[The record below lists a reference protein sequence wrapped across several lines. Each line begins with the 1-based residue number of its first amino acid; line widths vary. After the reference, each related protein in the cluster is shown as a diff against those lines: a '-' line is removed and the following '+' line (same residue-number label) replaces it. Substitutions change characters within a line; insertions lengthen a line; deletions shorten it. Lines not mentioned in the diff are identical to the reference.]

1 MQQGR
6 VTYVSSTVLL
16 QDKWESVI
24 MSAKNCNIAMLED
37 RAKRASVR
45 DMIIST
51 GATIGCL
58 QETKINNWTHNFLVE
73 AVGVDMASN
82 VATLPSVPVCGG
94 ILIAPSEHFSSEIT
108 NLRPHVLPIWLMLGD
123 FNLIFSAQEKNN
135 SRLNL
140 PMMNRFRVTVDNT
153 QLARIELRGKMY
165 TRCNDQHS
173 PTMTKKMIIYIFA
186 SADWLEIF
194 PRSKVLVSC

>member
-1 MQQGR
+1 
-6 VTYVSSTVLL
+6 
-16 QDKWESVI
+16 
-24 MSAKNCNIAMLED
+24 MLED

-58 QETKINNWTHNFLVE
+58 QETKINNWTHNLLVE

-82 VATLPSVPVCGG
+82 
-94 ILIAPSEHFSSEIT
+94 
-108 NLRPHVLPIWLMLGD
+108 D
-123 FNLIFSAQEKNN
+123 
-135 SRLNL
+135 
-140 PMMNRFRVTVDNT
+140 
-153 QLARIELRGKMY
+153 
-165 TRCNDQHS
+165 
-173 PTMTKKMIIYIFA
+173 KKMIIYIFA

>member
-1 MQQGR
+1 M
-6 VTYVSSTVLL
+6 L
-16 QDKWESVI
+16 Q
-24 MSAKNCNIAMLED
+24 D

-58 QETKINNWTHNFLVE
+58 QETKINNWTHNLLVE

-82 VATLPSVPVCGG
+82 VATLPSV
-94 ILIAPSEHFSSEIT
+94 ASEHFSSEIT
-108 NLRPHVLPIWLMLGD
+108 NLHPHVLPTWLMLGD

-153 QLARIELRGKMY
+153 QLARIELRGKKY
-165 TRCNDQHS
+165 TRCNDQQS
-173 PTMTKKMIIYIFA
+173 LTVTKKMIIYIFA
-186 SADWLEIF
+186 SANWLEIF